1 MTKKMILKKN
11 RPKTSYIVFI
21 VIIIVVSIFCSY
33 KVIRKFGDKTEHIL
47 SSYAETAAR
56 KLVTTVINQ
65 SITHQVL
72 SDEEIDKLFV
82 IEKNNNDDIRMI
94 DFNSKIVTKFLNM
107 ITNLI
112 EINLNKVEKGDI
124 DDFFELTTLNKDY
137 SYDNLKKGIIYEI
150 PLGAWTNNAFLSSIG
165 PKVPVKLSIIGD
177 VISSVTTNIKEYGIN
192 NAMLEVGIKVEVSTM
207 VNLPFFSKRIVIAEN
222 VPIALKVIQGSI
234 PNFYLDGLSRESFLY
249 SNA

>member
-1 MTKKMILKKN
+1 MILKKN
-11 RPKTSYIVFI
+11 YKKTSSIVFI
-21 VIIIVVSIFCSY
+21 MIIIIVSIFCSY
-33 KVIRKFGDKTEHIL
+33 SLIRKFGDKTEHIL
-47 SSYAETAAR
+47 SSYAETATR

-82 IEKNNNDDIRMI
+82 IERNNNNDIKMI
-94 DFNSKIVTKFLNM
+94 DFNSRMVTKFLNR

-112 EINLNKVEKGDI
+112 ETNLNKVEKGEI

-137 SYDNLKKGIIYEI
+137 SYDKLKKGIIYEI
-150 PLGAWTNNAFLSSIG
+150 PLGAWTNNAFLSNIG
-165 PKVPVKLSIIGD
+165 PKVPAKLSIIGD

-192 NAMLEVGIKVEVSTM
+192 NALLEVGIKVEVSSM
-207 VNLPFFSKRIVIAEN
+207 VNLPFFSKRIVITEN

-234 PNFYLDGLSRESFLY
+234 PNFYLDGLTKESFLY
-249 SNA
+249 FGA